1 MPTTT
6 TSRRGCGRSMT
17 AAMLVLLLGMLLGG
31 PCPARAQLG
40 DAHKCRDTC
49 LEGCT
54 GWVVVCHMSC
64 ASACAGAGG
73 IGIMSIDNGIP
84 PDHPS
89 PEDLP
94 KPPPLPDLLH
104 PLRGAGGIAFSPAP
118 SPASASKS
126 SSESSSLTSD
136 DD

>member
-6 TSRRGCGRSMT
+6 TRATSSRGCGRSMT
-17 AAMLVLLLGMLLGG
+17 AVMLVLLIALLGR
-31 PCPARAQLG
+31 PSPAAAQLG

-54 GWVVVCHMSC
+54 GWVVVCHVSC
-64 ASACAGAGG
+64 ASACSGAGG

-84 PDHPS
+84 PDHPN
-89 PEDLP
+89 PDDLP
-94 KPPPLPDLLH
+94 KPPPLPDLVH

-118 SPASASKS
+118 SPAA
-126 SSESSSLTSD
+126 SESSSSSTSD